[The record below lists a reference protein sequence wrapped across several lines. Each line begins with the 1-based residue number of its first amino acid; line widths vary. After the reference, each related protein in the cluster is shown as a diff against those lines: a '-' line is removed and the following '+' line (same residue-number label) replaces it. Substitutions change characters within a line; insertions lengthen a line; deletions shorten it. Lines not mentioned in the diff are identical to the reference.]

1 MKGDHQPGRG
11 PSADEPSLDPRT
23 WLNGRTGAQGEGTA
37 ATART
42 GDPDPGSF
50 DPKTWGGGVSRPEN
64 PDVPGRE
71 SAGPD
76 RRALLM
82 GLAGGGAL
90 LVGGGAIWAFRS
102 RKRATLTSDAASAPP
117 AMASNETSYVAPA
130 VDGFAG
136 LEQRLA
142 NYRVPADQ
150 IRAAVAAL
158 RGAAGGDPGR
168 MHLIIRLRNA
178 DGDRPDLTG
187 AELRR
192 VLDGVGY
199 QLLREG
205 DVYRVS
211 VLAAELTS
219 RLIAHPRGQVN
230 RDGLYASAV
239 GDLSPDLMTQFA
251 EALAFDFDIAQE
263 VREGDQFEVVHQ
275 EQRDARGNLV
285 GGQKLQFAFLS
296 AGGKDRYLYRFKPT
310 GQDDGWFDDRGK
322 STRQAFMRTPLDG
335 ARITSLFGERV
346 HPVFHS
352 VRMHKGV
359 DFGCGIGTH
368 IFAAA
373 DGVVDYA
380 GPATGFGVLLK
391 LRHDNGLETWYGHL
405 SEFPDGIAP
414 GAAVKQGQLVA
425 LSGNVGFSTG
435 PHLHYEVHKD
445 GVAVDPKDFLDVQ
458 GAMGGAG
465 AQTLEGPV
473 LTAFLTFKDEI
484 DIIRRSQT

>member
-1 MKGDHQPGRG
+1 MKGDHQPGSE
-11 PSADEPSLDPRT
+11 PSAGEPSLDPRT
-23 WLNGRTGAQGEGTA
+23 WLNGRPAGSDSGAPGPLPAVTA
-37 ATART
+37 DAK
-42 GDPDPGSF
+42 SF
-50 DPKTWGGGVSRPEN
+50 DPKTWSSSKPGSVERPS
-64 PDVPGRE
+64 VVRAG
-71 SAGPD
+71 AGPD

-90 LVGGGAIWAFRS
+90 LAGGGAVWAFRS
-102 RKRATLTSDAASAPP
+102 RQRAALTSASSTPAP
-117 AMASNETSYVAPA
+117 ALASNETSYVAPA
-130 VDGFAG
+130 VEGFAG

-150 IRAAVAAL
+150 ISAAVAVL
-158 RGAAGGDPGR
+158 RTAVAGDPGR

-178 DGDRPDLTG
+178 DSDRPDLTG

-192 VLDGVGY
+192 EADGVGY
-199 QLLREG
+199 QLSREG
-205 DVYRVS
+205 ETYRVA
-211 VLAAELTS
+211 VLAAELAS

-285 GGQKLQFAFLS
+285 GDQKLMFAFLS
-296 AGGKDRYLYRFKPT
+296 AGGKDRYLYRFKPP
-310 GQDDGWFDDRGK
+310 GGDEGWFDDRGK

-373 DGVVDYA
+373 DGVVDYS

-391 LRHDNGLETWYGHL
+391 LRHENGLETWYGHL
-405 SEFPDGIAP
+405 SGFPDGIAP
-414 GAAVKQGQLVA
+414 GASVKQGHLVA

-458 GAMGGAG
+458 GAMGGG
-465 AQTLEGPV
+465 AAALEGPA

-484 DIIRRSQT
+484 DVIRRSQT